1 LAARREA
8 STLWPVSTTAGESGT
23 IQQALSLASRAVLRD
38 PQVAAAQAQ
47 EVLRVAPGHPQA
59 EFLLGVAQRRLGDLA
74 GAKTRLAALA
84 GAQPRSP
91 QVWYELALAEL
102 GLDETAAAEKALK
115 RALALKP
122 AWPDAWCVLSD
133 TLRLAGRLA
142 EADAAYARC
151 IEASVSDPRLM
162 EAAAALVEDRL
173 APAERILRDHLKARP
188 EDVAAIRMLAEIA
201 TRLGRYADAEALL
214 DRALELAPSFTPAR
228 HNLAVVLHRQN
239 RAAEAL
245 PHIDELLAVDPADPS
260 YLNLKAACLTLTGD
274 YTAAIGLYE
283 AVLKKHPAQPKAWM
297 SYGHA
302 LKTAGRQG
310 DSVAAYRRSLALAPN
325 LGEAYWSLANLKT
338 FGLADDVPAMQAQLA
353 RGDISD
359 DDRLHLHYA
368 LGKAFEDA
376 GDYEASFRHYAE
388 GARIRRGQVD
398 YDAAETTAQLER
410 SRMLFTPDFLA
421 ARAGQG
427 CEDPAPIFVV
437 GLPRSGSTLVEQI
450 LASHSQVEG
459 TMELPDIVFLA
470 RSLTEGRPKGERALY
485 PDVVA
490 DLAPEDLRRLGESY
504 IARTRI
510 QRKLGRPFFI
520 DKMPNNFLHTGLI
533 SLILPKAKI
542 IDTRRDGMAT
552 GFSAFKQHFA
562 RGQNWSYD
570 LAEIGYFYRDYVSLM
585 AHFDLVAPGRVH
597 RVNYEA
603 MVEDTESEVRRL
615 LAYCGLPFEAECL
628 EFHKNSRPVRTA
640 SSEQVRQPIF
650 RSGIDQWRR
659 YEPWLAQLQRALS

>member
-1 LAARREA
+1 M
-8 STLWPVSTTAGESGT
+8 SNPAGESGT
-23 IQQALSLASRAVLRD
+23 LQQALNLASRAVLSD
-38 PQVAAAQAQ
+38 PATAAAQAR
-47 EVLRVAPGHPQA
+47 EILRVAPGHPQA
-59 EFLLGVAQRRLGDLA
+59 EFLLGAAERRLGDLV
-74 GAKTRLAALA
+74 GAKARLAALA

-91 QVWYELALAEL
+91 QVWYELGLAEL
-102 GLDETAAAEKALK
+102 GLDDTAAAETALK
-115 RALALKP
+115 RALSLKP

-133 TLRLAGRLA
+133 TLLLAGRTA
-142 EADAAYARC
+142 EADAAYAKC
-151 IEASVSDPRLM
+151 IEASVDDPALM
-162 EAAAALVEDRL
+162 EAAAALVDGKL
-173 APAERILRDHLKARP
+173 GPAERILRDHLKARP
-188 EDVAAIRMLAEIA
+188 DDVAAMRMLAEIG

-214 DRALELAPSFTPAR
+214 AQALDLAPSFTPAR
-228 HNLAVVLHRQN
+228 HNLAVVLYRQN

-245 PHIDELLAVDPADPS
+245 PHIERLLEVDPADPS
-260 YLNLKAACLTLTGD
+260 YLNLKAASLTLTGD
-274 YTAAIGLYE
+274 YEGAIGLYE
-283 AVLKKHPAQPKAWM
+283 AVLRKHPAQPKAWL

-302 LKTAGRQG
+302 LKTAGRQA
-310 DSVAAYRRSLALAPN
+310 DSIGAYRKSLALSPS

-338 FGLADDVPAMQAQLA
+338 FALEDDVAAMQAQLA
-353 RGDISD
+353 RPELSD

-376 GDYEASFRHYAE
+376 ADYETSFRHYAE

-398 YDAAETTAQLER
+398 YDPDETTAQLER
-410 SRMLFTPDFLA
+410 SKALFTPDFLA

-427 CEDPAPIFVV
+427 HPDPAPIFVV

-470 RSLTEGRPKGERALY
+470 RTLTEGRGRGQKALY
-485 PDVVA
+485 PDA
-490 DLAPEDLRRLGESY
+490 IAELSGDELRGLGEAY

-533 SLILPKAKI
+533 SLILPNAKI

-570 LAEIGYFYRDYVSLM
+570 LAEIGRFYRDYVALM
-585 AHFDLVAPGRVH
+585 AHFDAVAPTRVH
-597 RVNYEA
+597 RVTYEA
-603 MVEDTESEVRRL
+603 MVEDTEAEVRRL
-615 LAYCGLPFEAECL
+615 LAYCGLPFEPECL
-628 EFHKNSRPVRTA
+628 EFHRNSRPVRTA
-640 SSEQVRQPIF
+640 SSEQVRRPMN
-650 RSGIDQWRR
+650 RAGLDQWRR
-659 YEPWLAQLQRALS
+659 YEPWLAPLQAALS

>member
-1 LAARREA
+1 
-8 STLWPVSTTAGESGT
+8 VSNPAGESGT
-23 IQQALSLASRAVLRD
+23 LQQALNLASRAVLSD
-38 PQVAAAQAQ
+38 PATAAAQAR
-47 EVLRVAPGHPQA
+47 EILRVAPGHPQA
-59 EFLLGVAQRRLGDLA
+59 EFLLGAAERRLGDLV
-74 GAKTRLAALA
+74 GAKARLAALA

-91 QVWYELALAEL
+91 QVWYELGLAEL
-102 GLDETAAAEKALK
+102 GLDDTAAAETALK
-115 RALALKP
+115 RALSLKP

-133 TLRLAGRLA
+133 TLLLAGRTA
-142 EADAAYARC
+142 EADAAYAKC
-151 IEASVSDPRLM
+151 IEASVDDPALM
-162 EAAAALVEDRL
+162 EAAAALVDGKL
-173 APAERILRDHLKARP
+173 GPAERILRDHLKTRP
-188 EDVAAIRMLAEIA
+188 DDVAAMRMLAEIG

-214 DRALELAPSFTPAR
+214 AQALDLAPSFTPAR
-228 HNLAVVLHRQN
+228 HNLAVVLYRQN

-245 PHIDELLAVDPADPS
+245 PHIERLLEVDPADPS
-260 YLNLKAACLTLTGD
+260 YLNLKAASLTLTGD
-274 YTAAIGLYE
+274 YEGAIGLYE
-283 AVLKKHPAQPKAWM
+283 AVLRKHPAQPKAWL

-302 LKTAGRQG
+302 LKTAGRQA
-310 DSVAAYRRSLALAPN
+310 DSIGAYRKSLALSPS

-338 FGLADDVPAMQAQLA
+338 FALEDDVAAMQAQLA
-353 RGDISD
+353 RPELSD

-376 GDYEASFRHYAE
+376 ADYETSFRHYAE

-398 YDAAETTAQLER
+398 YDPDETTAQLER
-410 SRMLFTPDFLA
+410 SKALFTPDFLA

-427 CEDPAPIFVV
+427 HPDPAPIFVV

-470 RSLTEGRPKGERALY
+470 RTLTEGRGRGQKALY
-485 PDVVA
+485 PDA
-490 DLAPEDLRRLGESY
+490 IAELSGDELRGLGEAY

-533 SLILPKAKI
+533 SLILPDAKI

-570 LAEIGYFYRDYVSLM
+570 LAEIGRFYRDYVALM
-585 AHFDLVAPGRVH
+585 AHFDAVAPTRVH
-597 RVNYEA
+597 RVTYEA
-603 MVEDTESEVRRL
+603 MVEDTEAEVRRL
-615 LAYCGLPFEAECL
+615 LAYCGLPFEPECL
-628 EFHKNSRPVRTA
+628 EFHRNSRPVRTA
-640 SSEQVRQPIF
+640 SSEQVRRPMN
-650 RSGIDQWRR
+650 RAGLDQWRR
-659 YEPWLAQLQRALS
+659 YEPWLAPLQAALS